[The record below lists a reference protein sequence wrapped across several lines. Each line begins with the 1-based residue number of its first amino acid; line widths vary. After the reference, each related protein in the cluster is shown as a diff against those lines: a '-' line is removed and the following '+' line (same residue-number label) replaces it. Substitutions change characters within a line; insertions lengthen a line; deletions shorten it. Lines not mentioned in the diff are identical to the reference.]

1 MLSARTSILLCA
13 FTLAMLAHA
22 GSTRF
27 GVALSAQQ
35 KRQFIDAL
43 VSTSL
48 DDLEAKLPR
57 KLRRLHVFKPYFSMY
72 ELASTAYSL
81 VIESPGDAHRWRAL
95 AKLDSYADG
104 SSRWVTRTP
113 AKRLCRGIHICSTIV
128 RGSARC
134 QITIGETT
142 PRHLTMRCS
151 QPLAGV
157 RPHFTL

>member
-1 MLSARTSILLCA
+1 
-13 FTLAMLAHA
+13 
-22 GSTRF
+22 
-27 GVALSAQQ
+27 
-35 KRQFIDAL
+35 
-43 VSTSL
+43 
-48 DDLEAKLPR
+48 
-57 KLRRLHVFKPYFSMY
+57 MY

-151 QPLAGV
+151 QPWPAYGLTSLYENTSIADHA
-157 RPHFTL
+157 RSRQRWLIL

>member
-57 KLRRLHVFKPYFSMY
+57 KLRRLHVFSHISVCMSW
-72 ELASTAYSL
+72 LALRIHWSSSPLETPTAGGH
-81 VIESPGDAHRWRAL
+81 SPN
-95 AKLDSYADG
+95 SI
-104 SSRWVTRTP
+104 RTQTGVRVGLP
-113 AKRLCRGIHICSTIV
+113 ERPP
-128 RGSARC
+128 RGSVA
-134 QITIGETT
+134 E
-142 PRHLTMRCS
+142 
-151 QPLAGV
+151 
-157 RPHFTL
+157 